1 MEVQHEMHADAQWI
15 KTFKC
20 FIQPDWDAV
29 VAGEWATKVA
39 SGAWSVSAMRGA
51 FLQLYPFIHSF
62 PKFLAEA
69 LIKVE
74 DEYSR
79 SFLID
84 NIRVEKAHAEHWIW
98 MGEGFGI
105 PRGEM
110 IALAE
115 GDRPLLR
122 DVQSLT
128 DWIWCINAK
137 GSLAEA
143 VAATSFAIEGATGD
157 LARGLLKGF
166 EAYGSRE
173 GVTMNPRTTK
183 WFRNHAKYD
192 DHHPRIALEIVA
204 RYAQSERARMKVM
217 TAARRSLQLLNLAL
231 LTSSHAYSASTA
243 YSAGAAHSA
252 DAASATSIIRERRS
266 NDRRQA
272 QTNIAFPDRRIVD
285 RRGTAFCVAP
295 RHESR
300 TPAPE
305 PLRAVQNQA
314 RAHRANDGHARI

>member
-1 MEVQHEMHADAQWI
+1 MDAAHEPETDRQWI
-15 KTFKC
+15 DTLKLYLE
-20 FIQPDWDAV
+20 PDWKELV
-29 VAGEWATKVA
+29 SGEWATKLTN
-39 SGAWSVSAMRGA
+39 GTWSTDAVRGWC
-51 FLQLYPFIHSF
+51 LQIYPFIHAF

-105 PRGEM
+105 PRSEM
-110 IALAE
+110 VAMAE
-115 GDRPLLR
+115 GERPVLR
-122 DVQSLT
+122 DVQSLS
-128 DWIWCINAK
+128 DWIGYINAK

-157 LARGLLKGF
+157 LARGLLTAF

-192 DHHPRIALEIVA
+192 DDHPRIALEIVA
-204 RYAQSERARMKVM
+204 RYANTERSRMKVM
-217 TAARRSLQLLNLAL
+217 AAARRSLQLLNLAL
-231 LTSSHAYSASTA
+231 LTSSREYC
-243 YSAGAAHSA
+243 SAGETRTSLLR
-252 DAASATSIIRERRS
+252 ATQPHAI
-266 NDRRQA
+266 DRRRARQP
-272 QTNIAFPDRRIVD
+272 ISFPDRRIVE
-285 RRGTAFCVAP
+285 RFAQAAVEEGPLAVA
-295 RHESR
+295 S
-300 TPAPE
+300 
-305 PLRAVQNQA
+305 
-314 RAHRANDGHARI
+314 